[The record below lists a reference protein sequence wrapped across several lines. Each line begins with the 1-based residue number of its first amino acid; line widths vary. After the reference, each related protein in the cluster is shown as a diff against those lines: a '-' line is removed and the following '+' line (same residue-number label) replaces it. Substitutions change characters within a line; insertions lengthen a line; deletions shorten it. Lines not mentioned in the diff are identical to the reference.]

1 MPNLITIRT
10 VTMRVNADGK
20 VQYARSNRSGKFF
33 SHKAAQSMYNADQ
46 ARLRE
51 LEWRKSVREAAE
63 ISIAKREAKAN
74 RVAERNERLNA
85 LVIVVLAFVANI
97 VGFGTAFGAW

>member
-33 SHKAAQSMYNADQ
+33 SHKAAQSMYNAEQ

-74 RVAERNERLNA
+74 RNERLNA